1 VAIIIDDEKCTTC
14 GACTD
19 CCPVTALAIENEK
32 LTCSDD
38 CIDCGVCADQCPT
51 EALSLP

>member
-1 VAIIIDDEKCTTC
+1 MAIIIDDAKCNAC

-19 CCPVTALAIENEK
+19 SCPVTALVLENEK
-32 LTCSDD
+32 LSVNDE
-38 CIDCGVCADQCPT
+38 CIDCGVCADQCPS